1 MDSQKI
7 KSDLAPTP
15 KQLQDEVEK
24 LIPSVT
30 KERTMIVLEWL
41 QASHREMSRHVADVS
56 DFVLKKKDYDRI
68 TADIQPKRD
77 QIDLYG

>member
-68 TADIQPKRD
+68 QADIQPKRD